1 MLSGYT
7 GRIAWIYL
15 TEGRVNVE
23 GLEEGI
29 ARKYLGGKGLG
40 AYLLYHS
47 LKPHTDPY
55 DPGNLLIFTS
65 GPLTGTRFPCVARGA
80 VITRSPMTGT
90 FLDSYAGGIFGP
102 ALKYA
107 GYDALVIAGKA
118 KKPVYIFIH
127 NGIISIEDASS
138 LWGFSTFETE
148 KRLRDDLKIEK
159 REHMGIAA
167 IGMAGEKLVR
177 FSGILTEK
185 RIFGRGGAGAVMGSK
200 NLKAVVA
207 IGKNEIGV
215 ADQVKFK
222 DVVKRC
228 QKQIAEHP
236 MTRKG
241 GHFPRTG
248 TMNTI
253 DLTNETGTL
262 PTHNWKENTFQHVEN
277 INAGSFERHMTG
289 QRACY
294 LCPIACS
301 HETKATHGGIEYL
314 TEGPEYETIY
324 AFAANCEIK
333 DPSVIIAADRL
344 CDEYG
349 MDTISCGGV
358 IGFAMECFE
367 KGLISKDE
375 TGGMDLSFGN
385 GEALIALIH
394 LIAKRQGLGKILS
407 EGVKRASEKIEGSAG
422 FAMHVKGLEP
432 PGYDPRGMKG
442 QGLTYA
448 LSDRGACHLRSN
460 TLRTELRGLP
470 KPIDRYGY
478 EGKAQMV
485 SELQLDYVAFDCLIG
500 CAFGGFAIKMQDY
513 ADALSAVTGWSFDLK
528 ELRTTCQRVWNL
540 TRLFNVREGF
550 TRKDD
555 TLPER
560 LFTEASTRGPSNGQ
574 VVERDAFE
582 KMLDEYY
589 EIVGWDKTTGIPT
602 DARVRELGIE
612 N

>member
-1 MLSGYT
+1 MWQTITVG
-7 GRIAWIYL
+7 G
-15 TEGRVNVE
+15 VN
-23 GLEEGI
+23 
-29 ARKYLGGKGLG
+29 
-40 AYLLYHS
+40 
-47 LKPHTDPY
+47 
-55 DPGNLLIFTS
+55 
-65 GPLTGTRFPCVARGA
+65 
-80 VITRSPMTGT
+80 
-90 FLDSYAGGIFGP
+90 
-102 ALKYA
+102 
-107 GYDALVIAGKA
+107 
-118 KKPVYIFIH
+118 
-127 NGIISIEDASS
+127 
-138 LWGFSTFETE
+138 
-148 KRLRDDLKIEK
+148 
-159 REHMGIAA
+159 
-167 IGMAGEKLVR
+167 
-177 FSGILTEK
+177 
-185 RIFGRGGAGAVMGSK
+185 
-200 NLKAVVA
+200 
-207 IGKNEIGV
+207 
-215 ADQVKFK
+215 
-222 DVVKRC
+222 
-228 QKQIAEHP
+228 
-236 MTRKG
+236 
-241 GHFPRTG
+241 
-248 TMNTI
+248 
-253 DLTNETGTL
+253 
-262 PTHNWKENTFQHVEN
+262 
-277 INAGSFERHMTG
+277 
-289 QRACY
+289 
-294 LCPIACS
+294 
-301 HETKATHGGIEYL
+301 
-314 TEGPEYETIY
+314 
-324 AFAANCEIK
+324 K
-333 DPSVIIAADRL
+333 DPAVIIAADRL

-367 KGLISKDE
+367 KGLISKEE

-394 LIAKRQGLGKILS
+394 LIAKWQGLGKILS

-528 ELRTTCQRVWNL
+528 ELRTTCQRVWSL

-560 LFTEASTRGPSNGQ
+560 LFTQASTRGPSNGQ

-602 DARVRELGIE
+602 DALLRELGIE